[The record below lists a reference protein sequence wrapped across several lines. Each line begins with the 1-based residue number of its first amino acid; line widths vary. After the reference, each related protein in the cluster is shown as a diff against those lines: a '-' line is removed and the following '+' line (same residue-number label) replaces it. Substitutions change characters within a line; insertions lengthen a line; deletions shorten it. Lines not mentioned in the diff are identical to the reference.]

1 MSRVVRSLNGA
12 GRLLLRG
19 GEALAGRYHIDVSFL
34 PVRRV
39 HTTQG
44 SFLLDD
50 APAWE
55 SVVEAHFAGE
65 ATITMADAQELK
77 VTLGGIVGSNVAIVD
92 VEPVPEV

>member
-19 GEALAGRYHIDVSFL
+19 GETLAGRYHIDVVFL

-39 HTTQG
+39 HSTQG
-44 SFLLDD
+44 SFVLDD

-55 SVVEAHFAGE
+55 SVVEAQFAGE
-65 ATITMADAQELK
+65 ATLVTADGQELK
-77 VTLGGIVGSNVAIVD
+77 ITLGGILGSSVTIVD
-92 VEPVPEV
+92 VEPVSEV

>member
-19 GEALAGRYHIDVSFL
+19 GEALSGRYHIDVSFL

-39 HTTQG
+39 HETQG
-44 SFLLDD
+44 SFVLDG

-55 SVVEAHFAGE
+55 SVVEAQFAGD
-65 ATITMADAQELK
+65 ATIAMADGREVK
-77 VTLGGIVGSNVAIVD
+77 VTLGGIVGSDVAIVGI
-92 VEPVPEV
+92 EPLPED